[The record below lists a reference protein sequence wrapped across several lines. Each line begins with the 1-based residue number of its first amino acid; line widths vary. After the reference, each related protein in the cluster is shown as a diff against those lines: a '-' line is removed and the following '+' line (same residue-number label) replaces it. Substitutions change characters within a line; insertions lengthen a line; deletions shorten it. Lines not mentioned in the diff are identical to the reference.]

1 MNDVRVL
8 AERAIYRAQNLQ
20 EFTVLRDENDM
31 ILNGTIRYDIRH
43 RPGTPYQI
51 TVPAMSQ
58 AEAET
63 RVDEWISEMRDA
75 G

>member
-43 RPGTPYQI
+43 RPGTPYRI

-58 AEAET
+58 KEAET
-63 RVDEWISEMRDA
+63 RVDEWIREMRDA

>member
-1 MNDVRVL
+1 MNVKEL
-8 AERAIYRAQNLQ
+8 AEQAIYRAQNLQ
-20 EFTVLRDENDM
+20 EFEVLRDENDM
-31 ILNGTIRYDIRH
+31 ILNGTIRYDIHH

-58 AEAET
+58 AEAEI
-63 RVDEWISEMRDA
+63 RVDEWIQEMRDA

>member
-1 MNDVRVL
+1 MNVKEL
-8 AERAIYRAQNLQ
+8 AEQVIYRAQNLQ
-20 EFTVLRDENDM
+20 EFTVLRDETDM
-31 ILNGTIRYDIRH
+31 ILDGVIRYDIRH
-43 RPGTPYQI
+43 RPGQSYRI

-63 RVDEWISEMRDA
+63 RVDEWISEMRSA

>member
-1 MNDVRVL
+1 
-8 AERAIYRAQNLQ
+8 
-20 EFTVLRDENDM
+20 LRDENDM

-43 RPGTPYQI
+43 RPGRPYQI

-58 AEAET
+58 VEAET
-63 RVDEWISEMRDA
+63 RVDEWIAEMRSA

>member
-1 MNDVRVL
+1 MNVKEL
-8 AERAIYRAQNLQ
+8 AEQAIYRAQNLQ
-20 EFTVLRDENDM
+20 EFEVLRDENDM

-43 RPGTPYQI
+43 RPGTPYRI

-63 RVDEWISEMRDA
+63 RVDEWIAEMRAA

>member
-8 AERAIYRAQNLQ
+8 AERAIYRAQHLQ
-20 EFTVLRDENDM
+20 EFTVMRDENDM
-31 ILNGTIRYDIRH
+31 ILNGTIRYDISH

-58 AEAET
+58 AEAEI
-63 RVDEWISEMRDA
+63 RVDEWIAEMRDSE
-75 G
+75 

>member
-1 MNDVRVL
+1 MNDVKQQ
-8 AERAIYRAQNLQ
+8 AEQLIYRAMNLQ

-31 ILNGTIRYDIRH
+31 ILDGVIRYDIHH
-43 RPGTPYQI
+43 RPGTPYRI

-58 AEAET
+58 KEAET
-63 RVDEWISEMRDA
+63 RVDDWIREMRSA

>member
-31 ILNGTIRYDIRH
+31 ILNGIIRYDIRH
-43 RPGTPYQI
+43 KPGMPYLI

-63 RVDEWISEMRDA
+63 RVNEWIEEMRNA
-75 G
+75 E